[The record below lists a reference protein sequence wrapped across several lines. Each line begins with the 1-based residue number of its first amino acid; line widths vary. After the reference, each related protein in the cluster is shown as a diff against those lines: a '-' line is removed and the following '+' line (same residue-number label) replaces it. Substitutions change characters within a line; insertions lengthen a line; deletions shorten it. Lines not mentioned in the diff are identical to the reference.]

1 MNLFNK
7 IKWILGILGVFLLVL
22 ATNRIDKNNFKRVEQ
37 SVDNIYNDRLL
48 AKDLLL
54 EISLKFHK
62 KELAYALNDSNYLQN
77 KNKAINTEISNLL
90 ESFNRIESTEKEE
103 LILKRLMLDHQDLI
117 ELEKNL
123 NENESLYTPKCQT
136 IFSDINEQLTKLSA
150 EQVEEGKQQ
159 KFLATKALE
168 NVELFSQIEIYILIF
183 LGIILQLII
192 LYSPKKTD

>member
-48 AKDLLL
+48 AKELLL

-62 KELAYALNDSNYLQN
+62 KELAYALNDSNYLEN
-77 KNKAINTEISNLL
+77 KNEKINAEISNLL

-103 LILKRLMLDHQDLI
+103 LILKRLKRDHADLI
-117 ELEKNL
+117 ELEERLTPNDI
-123 NENESLYTPKCQT
+123 LYSRDCKQ
-136 IFSDINEQLTKLSA
+136 IFTDINEQLSKLSA
-150 EQVEEGKQQ
+150 EQVQEGKQQ
-159 KFLATKALE
+159 KFLASKALE
-168 NVELFSQIEIYILIF
+168 NVELFSQIEIYILIV

>member
-7 IKWILGILGVFLLVL
+7 VKWVLGILGVFLLVL

-48 AKDLLL
+48 AKELLL

-62 KELAYALNDSNYLQN
+62 KELAYALNDTNYLQN
-77 KNKAINTEISNLL
+77 KNQAINTKISELL

-103 LILKRLMLDHQDLI
+103 LILKRLRRDHDDLI
-117 ELEKNL
+117 KLEKRL
-123 NENESLYTPKCQT
+123 NKKDTLYTEKCEE
-136 IFSDINEQLTKLSA
+136 IFADINTQLGELAT

-159 KFLATKALE
+159 KFLASKALE
-168 NVELFSQIEIYILIF
+168 NVELFSQIEIYILLL
-183 LGIILQLII
+183 LGIVLQLII
-192 LYSPKKTD
+192 LYTPKKN

>member
-1 MNLFNK
+1 MNLFSK

-62 KELAYALNDSNYLQN
+62 KELAYALNDSNYIEN
-77 KNKAINTEISNLL
+77 KNEAINAEISELL

-103 LILKRLMLDHQDLI
+103 LILKRLKLDHQDLI

-123 NENESLYTPKCQT
+123 KENESLYTSKCQT

>member
-7 IKWILGILGVFLLVL
+7 VKWVLGILGVFLLVL

-48 AKDLLL
+48 AKELLL

-62 KELAYALNDSNYLQN
+62 KELAYALNDTNYLQN
-77 KNKAINTEISNLL
+77 KNQAINTKISELL

-103 LILKRLMLDHQDLI
+103 LILKRLRRDHDDLI
-117 ELEKNL
+117 KLEKRL
-123 NENESLYTPKCQT
+123 NHKDTLYTEKCEE
-136 IFSDINEQLTKLSA
+136 IFADINTQLGELAT

-159 KFLATKALE
+159 KFLASKALE
-168 NVELFSQIEIYILIF
+168 NVELFSQIEIYILLL
-183 LGIILQLII
+183 LGIVLQLII
-192 LYSPKKTD
+192 LYTPKKN